1 MLNETSV
8 KQIYSDGINHINFLN
23 GMIRIGI
30 GTLIPGENQDE
41 EPTYNE
47 EYRIIMPLNSCLAA
61 FNSQQKLLAQ
71 LEEKQIITKQL
82 SDTEQSSDAS
92 AVIPEVVK

>member
-1 MLNETSV
+1 MLNETNV

-30 GTLIPGENQDE
+30 GTLIPGENQNE
-41 EPTYNE
+41 EPSYNE
-47 EYRIIMPLNSCLAA
+47 EYRIIMPLNSFLAA

-71 LEEKQIITKQL
+71 LEEKQIITKQQTENEPI
-82 SDTEQSSDAS
+82 SDTS
-92 AVIPEVVK
+92 AIVPEVVK